1 MPAVPGTLIFDLSG
15 RLLYFNSEAF
25 SLLSKPKGSL
35 GKEGPPLNLPRELL
49 DLYQKTRLRLEE
61 DLQSGM
67 KEVDQA
73 VLDDPSTPIALRSF
87 AVGNGVPTRDRI
99 RILIILEPSPRMDG
113 ADLGKTAAAFK
124 LSPREV
130 EVTQHILG
138 GLTTLAIAEALYVS
152 PETVKTHVKHIMR
165 KLGVSTRSQI
175 MAKLMGLQ

>member
-15 RLLYFNSEAF
+15 RLLYYNSQAF
-25 SLLSKPKGSL
+25 SLLSKSKASL
-35 GKEGPPLNLPRELL
+35 GKGGSPLNFPSELL

-73 VLDDPSTPIALRSF
+73 VLDDPSNPITLRSF
-87 AVGNGVPTRDRI
+87 AVGNGVPPRDRI
-99 RILIILEPSPRMDG
+99 RILIMLEPSPREDG
-113 ADLGKTAAAFK
+113 TDLGKTAAAFK

-130 EVTQHILG
+130 EVVQRILD
-138 GLTTLAIAEALYVS
+138 GLTYPAIAEALYVS